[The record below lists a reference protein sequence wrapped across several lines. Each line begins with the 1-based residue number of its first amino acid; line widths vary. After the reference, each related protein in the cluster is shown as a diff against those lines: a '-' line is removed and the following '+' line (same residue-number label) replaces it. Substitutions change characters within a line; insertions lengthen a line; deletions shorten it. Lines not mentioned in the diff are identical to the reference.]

1 MHRLAALK
9 ESGGKSEDDAP
20 FKTITRKLYATEYYE
35 VGAILIPA
43 PATSL

>member
-1 MHRLAALK
+1 MHRLPALK

-20 FKTITRKLYATEYYE
+20 FETITPKLYATEYHE
-35 VGAILIPA
+35 AVTILIPA